1 MTATLAAT
9 TPGTF
14 RELLGPGR
22 IATSV
27 VLVGGVALQ
36 AINLFLTT
44 SLMPTAIT
52 DIGGERLYA
61 WSTTVFMIASVVSSM
76 LVSRLLASRGATIAY
91 LTALGPFIL
100 GTIVSA
106 LSPSM
111 AVMLA
116 GRAIQGAGGGL
127 LAGLGYTVIQSA
139 FPERLWAKA
148 TALVSAMWGV
158 GTVTG
163 PTIGGAFAQFGA
175 WRLGFV
181 LLAVLALVIA
191 FIVPRALHGST
202 TSTLDTQPIP
212 LASLTILAAAAGLIS
227 VASILTDIAQIA
239 GLILAAL
246 LVVGWFVRRERRGSV
261 RVLPKSTYT
270 AGSPLKWIYLSIVV
284 LAMGAAAE
292 AFAPLFGQRLA
303 GLEPLFAGFLGAAVS
318 VGWSITMLF
327 SANASR
333 PLTIRRMRIA
343 GPAILAVGLTLAGL
357 LQQDDAGPGL
367 VVLWFLALALAGT
380 GIGLAFPHQ
389 LVAAMHSAPD
399 PAEASKASAGINT
412 VETIGLAFGS
422 AFGGLMVNLGAPAML
437 HSAQLLLFGLAA
449 VAIAGTFIARRT
461 GADVG
466 SPGQKR
472 QRVAPCGS
480 ALATAK
486 MVR

>member
-1 MTATLAAT
+1 MTATMEAT
-9 TPGTF
+9 APAGTF

-61 WSTTVFMIASVVSSM
+61 WSTTVFMIASVASSM
-76 LVSRLLASRGATIAY
+76 LVSRLLAGRGPTFAY
-91 LTALGPFIL
+91 LAALGPFIL
-100 GTIVSA
+100 GTVVSA
-106 LSPSM
+106 LSPTM
-111 AVMLA
+111 TVMLV

-127 LAGLGYTVIQSA
+127 LAGLGYAVIQSA
-139 FPERLWAKA
+139 YPERLWAKA

-158 GTVTG
+158 GTLTG
-163 PTIGGAFAQFGA
+163 PTIGGAFAQFGV

-191 FIVPRALHGST
+191 FIVPRALPPST
-202 TSTLDTQPIP
+202 PDTVTEPIP

-227 VASILTDIAQIA
+227 VASILTDTAQIVA
-239 GLILAAL
+239 TILSAL
-246 LVVGWFVRRERRGSV
+246 LVIGWFVRRERHGAV

-270 AGSPLKWIYLSIVV
+270 SRSPLKWIYLSIVV
-284 LAMGAAAE
+284 LAMGAVAE

-303 GLEPLFAGFLGAAVS
+303 GLEPLIAGFLGAAVS
-318 VGWSITMLF
+318 VGWSVTMLF

-333 PLTIRRMRIA
+333 PATIRRLRIG
-343 GPAILAVGLTLAGL
+343 GPAVLAVGLALAGL
-357 LQQDDAGPGL
+357 LQQDNAGPWL
-367 VVLWFLALALAGT
+367 VVAWFLALALAGA
-380 GIGLAFPHQ
+380 GIGMAFPHQ
-389 LVAAMHSAPD
+389 LVAAMHANSD

-422 AFGGLMVNLGAPAML
+422 AFGGLMVNLGAPATV

-449 VAIAGTFIARRT
+449 VAVIGAIIARRT
-461 GADVG
+461 DG
-466 SPGQKR
+466 
-472 QRVAPCGS
+472 
-480 ALATAK
+480 
-486 MVR
+486 

>member
-1 MTATLAAT
+1 MTATPGETET
-9 TPGTF
+9 TQGTF

-44 SLMPTAIT
+44 SLMPTAVR

-76 LVSRLLASRGATIAY
+76 LVSRMLARHGPTVAY
-91 LTALGPFIL
+91 LAALGPFIL
-100 GTIVSA
+100 GTIISA
-106 LSPSM
+106 LSPTM

-127 LAGLGYTVIQSA
+127 LAGLGYAVIQSA
-139 FPERLWAKA
+139 FLERLWAKA

-158 GTVTG
+158 GTITG

-181 LLAVLALVIA
+181 MLAALALVIA
-191 FIVPRALHGST
+191 FIVPRALPRQAHS
-202 TSTLDTQPIP
+202 DTAPEPIP
-212 LASLTILAAAAGLIS
+212 LVSLLILASAAGLIS
-227 VASILTDIAQIA
+227 LASILTNIAQIVV
-239 GLILAAL
+239 LILAAL
-246 LVVGWFVRRERRGSV
+246 LVVAWFVRRERHGTV

-270 AGSPLKWIYLSIVV
+270 KSSPLKWIYLSIVV

-303 GLEPLFAGFLGAAVS
+303 GLEPLLAGFLGAAVS

-333 PLTIRRMRIA
+333 PATIRRMRIA
-343 GPAILAVGLTLAGL
+343 GPAVLAAGLILAGL
-357 LQQDDAGPGL
+357 LQQDNAGPGL
-367 VVLWFLALALAGT
+367 VVGWFLALALAGT

-399 PAEASKASAGINT
+399 PVEASKASAGINT

-422 AFGGLMVNLGAPAML
+422 AFGGLMVNLGAPAMI
-437 HSAQLLLFGLAA
+437 HSARLLLFGLAA
-449 VAIAGTFIARRT
+449 VAVAGVFIARRS
-461 GADVG
+461 G
-466 SPGQKR
+466 
-472 QRVAPCGS
+472 
-480 ALATAK
+480 
-486 MVR
+486 